1 MLHCIA
7 TDALQH
13 KIFKI
18 TRVIFPHKHF
28 RAVGASPQFSLA
40 PSGETTDWIKK
51 VRGEVQKQYGPPLS
65 PSNFWDTC
73 RLIYTLQ
80 TCARTEHQL
89 RSDPLKRTQR

>member
-51 VRGEVQKQYGPPLS
+51 S
-65 PSNFWDTC
+65 
-73 RLIYTLQ
+73 
-80 TCARTEHQL
+80 
-89 RSDPLKRTQR
+89 